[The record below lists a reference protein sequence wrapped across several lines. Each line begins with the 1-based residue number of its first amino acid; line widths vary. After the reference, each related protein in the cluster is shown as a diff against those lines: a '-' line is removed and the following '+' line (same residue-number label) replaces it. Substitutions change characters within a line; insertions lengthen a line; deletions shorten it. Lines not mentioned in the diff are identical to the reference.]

1 MSQLAYIGSV
11 LLMFLLGNSFIVL
24 EAQGKRND
32 VLA

>member
-11 LLMFLLGNSFIVL
+11 LLMFLLGSFFTVL
-24 EAQGKRND
+24 EVEGKRND